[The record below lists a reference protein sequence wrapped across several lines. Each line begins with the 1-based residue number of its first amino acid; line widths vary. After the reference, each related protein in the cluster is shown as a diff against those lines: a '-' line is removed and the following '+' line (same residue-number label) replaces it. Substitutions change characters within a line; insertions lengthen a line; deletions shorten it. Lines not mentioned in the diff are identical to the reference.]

1 MNGLALCTGGGGL
14 EAALHIV
21 SSRYRTICA
30 VERQAYAAAAFVE
43 WMEKTKMGACPVW
56 DDVTTFDPGP
66 WCGLVDIITAGY
78 PCQPFSY
85 AGKGLGENDPR
96 HLWPFIYR
104 HICALMPP
112 LVFCENV
119 AAHLTRG
126 FETVKGNLERIGYTV
141 AAGIFSAAEVG
152 APHLRERLFIL
163 GQLENPELHGCQGR
177 YAQWGGANSALLSSQ
192 DVFPDTSGSAVQTGA
207 EQPGRDTGADTHWG
221 GTRPDVADNQS
232 LGRSQ
237 GWPEPARE
245 QGRPCP
251 TGSGSGMGDPNSIHC
266 DRRSDIEGGGQERGT
281 ASCRASHVGHADNN
295 AERAGLCPECS
306 QGCGGGG
313 RHCDSGCQMGNADR
327 AGLQIGPGNAR
338 ATDYTFTGWPW
349 PAGRGADQHGWEK
362 PRLIKS
368 GMGGTAYGVG
378 ARSEQLLVLGN
389 GVVPVAGAMAFV
401 ALWRELNGNG

>member
-21 SSRYRTICA
+21 SSRYRAICA
-30 VERQAYAAAAFVE
+30 VERQAYAAAAFVD

-56 DDVTTFDPGP
+56 DDVTTFDPEP

-126 FETVKGNLERIGYTV
+126 FDTVKGNLERIGYTV

-232 LGRSQ
+232 LGRPQ
-237 GWPEPARE
+237 GWAESARE
-245 QGRPCP
+245 QGRPSL
-251 TGSGSGMGDPNSIHC
+251 TGSGSGMGDSNSIHC
-266 DRRSDIEGGGQERGT
+266 DRRADIEGGGAERGT
-281 ASCRASHVGHADNN
+281 LAVRPSC
-295 AERAGLCPECS
+295 AEL
-306 QGCGGGG
+306 
-313 RHCDSGCQMGNADR
+313 GNAVGSR
-327 AGLQIGPGNAR
+327 REGQG
-338 ATDYTFTGWPW
+338 TGRSTGDGCFAWPW
-349 PAGRGADQHGWEK
+349 PAGRGAEQYAWEK
-362 PRLIKS
+362 PRLVKS
-368 GMGGTAYGVG
+368 GMGGTAHGVG
-378 ARSEQLLVLGN
+378 ARSEQLLCLGN
-389 GVVPVAGAMAFV
+389 GVVPVAGALAFV
-401 ALWRELNGNG
+401 ALWRELNAA

>member
-1 MNGLALCTGGGGL
+1 MGWLFVPGAADLKPRCTSSLQDIAPFVLSKGKLTPQPPLWSGWKKRKWARVLCGMTLPPSTLARGVDSWISSLRDTRASHSATPEKALEKMTQDISGLLSTGTFARLC
-14 EAALHIV
+14 
-21 SSRYRTICA
+21 
-30 VERQAYAAAAFVE
+30 
-43 WMEKTKMGACPVW
+43 
-56 DDVTTFDPGP
+56 
-66 WCGLVDIITAGY
+66 
-78 PCQPFSY
+78 
-85 AGKGLGENDPR
+85 
-96 HLWPFIYR
+96 
-104 HICALMPP
+104 PP

-126 FETVKGNLERIGYTV
+126 FDTVKGNLGRIGYTV

-163 GQLENPELHGCQGR
+163 GQLADR
-177 YAQWGGANSALLSSQ
+177 NSAWKPQ
-192 DVFPDTSGSAVQTGA
+192 PQGHFPEGRGWPGNSGINLANASGGTVQTGT
-207 EQPGRDTGADTHWG
+207 EQPGRNTGADTHWG
-221 GTRPDVADNQS
+221 ITRPDVADNQS
-232 LGRSQ
+232 LGRPQ

-251 TGSGSGMGDPNSIHC
+251 TGNGSGMGDSNRIHC
-266 DRRSDIEGGGQERGT
+266 DRRSDIEGRAQERGT

-306 QGCGGGG
+306 KGFRGG
-313 RHCDSGCQMGNADR
+313 RHCDAGCHMGNADR
-327 AGLQIGPGNAR
+327 TGLQVRPGNAR
-338 ATDYTFTGWPW
+338 ATDDTFTGWPW

-389 GVVPVAGAMAFV
+389 GVVPVAGALAFV
-401 ALWRELNGNG
+401 ALWKELNGNG

>member
-126 FETVKGNLERIGYTV
+126 FDTVKGNLERIGYTV

-163 GQLENPELHGCQGR
+163 GQLADR
-177 YAQWGGANSALLSSQ
+177 NSAWKPQ
-192 DVFPDTSGSAVQTGA
+192 PQGHFPEGRGWPGNSGINLANASGGTVQTGT
-207 EQPGRDTGADTHWG
+207 EQPGRNTGADTHWG
-221 GTRPDVADNQS
+221 ITRPDVADNQS
-232 LGRSQ
+232 LGRPQ

-251 TGSGSGMGDPNSIHC
+251 TGNGSGMGDSNRIHC
-266 DRRSDIEGGGQERGT
+266 DRRSDIEGRAQERGT

-306 QGCGGGG
+306 KGFRGG
-313 RHCDSGCQMGNADR
+313 RHCDAGCHMGNADR
-327 AGLQIGPGNAR
+327 TGLQVRPGNAR
-338 ATDYTFTGWPW
+338 ATDDTFTGWPW

-389 GVVPVAGAMAFV
+389 GVVPVAGALAFV
-401 ALWRELNGNG
+401 ALWKELNGNG